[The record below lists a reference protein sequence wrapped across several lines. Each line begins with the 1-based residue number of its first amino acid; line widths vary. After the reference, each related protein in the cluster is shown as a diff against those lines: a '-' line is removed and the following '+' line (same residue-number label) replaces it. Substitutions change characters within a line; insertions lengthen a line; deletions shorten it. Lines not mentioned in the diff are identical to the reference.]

1 MDHEQRSQTGLQLV
15 RLQRSETDRTP
26 GTRPEKRR
34 TTVPAPENIEIV
46 DTTDIPARNAC
57 LTEGCPCKDARIVSY
72 RRASFYATAARRAG
86 QTADRFIPAEPGWR
100 VPAAGAAGLDVQLPL
115 PDDVEAPAQL
125 AEQVQRS
132 TATLTDRNDR

>member
-15 RLQRSETDRTP
+15 RLQRSENGPDSRNPTGER
-26 GTRPEKRR
+26 G
-34 TTVPAPENIEIV
+34 TTVPAPENTEIV

-72 RRASFYATAARRAG
+72 RRASFYATA
-86 QTADRFIPAEPGWR
+86 DRFIPAEPGWR

-125 AEQVQRS
+125 VNRFSAPP
-132 TATLTDRNDR
+132 LP